1 MASATPTNPR
11 GAGKIPKEYDR
22 FYVASLARECTDK
35 AIGLLAK
42 ILDDANCDISVRLR
56 AAEVLLDR
64 GWGKAQQ
71 FIDITSSQ
79 DTNLNMTISVVHFK
93 AGEALPSPAVP
104 LIDANAVV
112 LAGEAKN
119 ELADTAAAGQS

>member
-1 MASATPTNPR
+1 MAGNRDS
-11 GAGKIPKEYDR
+11 GGIKERDK
-22 FYVASLARECTDK
+22 FYVASLARECTEDAITLLKSAMMDTARKMSDRIK
-35 AIGLLAK
+35 AADILL
-42 ILDDANCDISVRLR
+42 
-56 AAEVLLDR
+56 ER
-64 GWGKAQQ
+64 GWGKAPVEVNL
-71 FIDITSSQ
+71 TSTQ
-79 DTNLNMTISVVHFK
+79 DTNLNLTISVVHFK